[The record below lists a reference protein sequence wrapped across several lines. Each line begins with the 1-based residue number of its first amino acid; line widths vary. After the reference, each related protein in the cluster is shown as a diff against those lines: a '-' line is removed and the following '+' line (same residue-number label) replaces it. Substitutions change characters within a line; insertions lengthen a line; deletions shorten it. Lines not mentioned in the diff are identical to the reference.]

1 MSIETNLL
9 LFIGASLA
17 LLAVPGPDTI
27 FVLTRG
33 ISGGRKVALAS
44 AAGVC
49 VGLCLHTVFAAVGL
63 SAILRESALAF
74 SVVKYAGACY
84 LVYLGVKTFLSK
96 ESLDLSGKT
105 GPTNSLSTFFLQ
117 GVASDLLNPKVALF
131 FLAYLP
137 QFVDPTAGNA
147 APQLLVLGFV
157 FALLALVV
165 VGGIALFSGSVGEWL
180 GGRPR
185 FADRM
190 RWFTGSV
197 FVFLG
202 LRLALPD
209 RR

>member
-1 MSIETNLL
+1 M
-9 LFIGASLA
+9 
-17 LLAVPGPDTI
+17 
-27 FVLTRG
+27 
-33 ISGGRKVALAS
+33 
-44 AAGVC
+44 
-49 VGLCLHTVFAAVGL
+49 
-63 SAILRESALAF
+63 
-74 SVVKYAGACY
+74 
-84 LVYLGVKTFLSK
+84 
-96 ESLDLSGKT
+96 
-105 GPTNSLSTFFLQ
+105 
-117 GVASDLLNPKVALF
+117 NPKVALF

>member
-1 MSIETNLL
+1 MVTETNLL
-9 LFIGASLA
+9 LFVGASLA

-63 SAILRESALAF
+63 SAVLRESALAF

-84 LVYLGVKTFLSK
+84 LVYLGVRTFLSK
-96 ESLDLSGKT
+96 DGFDLSGGA
-105 GPTNSLSTFFLQ
+105 GPPATLPRFFLQ

-137 QFVDPTAGNA
+137 QFVSPTAGGA
-147 APQLLVLGFV
+147 APQMLLLGSV

-165 VGGIALFSGSVGEWL
+165 VGGIALFSGAVGEWL

-185 FADRM
+185 FADRL
-190 RWFTGSV
+190 RWFTGGV
-197 FVFLG
+197 FVCLG

>member
-105 GPTNSLSTFFLQ
+105 GPTNSLSTFSCK
-117 GVASDLLNPKVALF
+117 AS
-131 FLAYLP
+131 
-137 QFVDPTAGNA
+137 
-147 APQLLVLGFV
+147 
-157 FALLALVV
+157 
-165 VGGIALFSGSVGEWL
+165 
-180 GGRPR
+180 PR
-185 FADRM
+185 
-190 RWFTGSV
+190 TS
-197 FVFLG
+197 
-202 LRLALPD
+202 
-209 RR
+209 